1 MKLSQ
6 NYKETLTETV
16 LLLPRYIDKI
26 LINIDDSINLLNQ
39 NESFQDEISKIYDDL
54 SNFISLVSIIF
65 R

>member
-39 NESFQDEISKIYDDL
+39 NESFQDMCE
-54 SNFISLVSIIF
+54 
-65 R
+65 